1 MDASLGRLMKSLE
14 EMGEAENTIVV
25 LFSAVAAPESRLR
38 RARAN
43 LNEGVGD
50 HCGDGIGTTDDTE

>member
-1 MDASLGRLMKSLE
+1 MKSLE